1 MQGTSQDTSFGGREE
16 FKNGEHDGGR
26 ETVILNHRASKRCR
40 AIACLS
46 VPFVIIISWALVMT
60 ILYDICKSK
69 ENANNN
75 VLDNEWNSST
85 EDVDPSMSGRWDSVI
100 PASPPSSSYGDVI
113 GMQTVHSVLLPS
125 GKVLLA
131 SGSSWRN
138 LAENTGV
145 YPYNLQP
152 DPHSGLFNKSTNPFE
167 WAKNVSYYSLVNNVG
182 IFDPAQN
189 TFFRIPHP
197 LPSQPDPDNSSWFL
211 PTDLFCTSHVHL
223 RDGKVLFFGGTQF
236 YAPQRTGT
244 RTTHIFDWTKESK
257 ANWTTFDWTT
267 KPNSPSSPFYPW
279 VWSGYMRQGRWY
291 AHAVPLLDGRMV
303 VMGGFIGFDKTVPD
317 MYPFEINH
325 RVEFFD
331 YDTFLNRSDPQ
342 AAWYDIDV
350 KDYPNSPFNTSLP
363 QWAPKATT
371 NCIPRQCEAYKRDAF
386 KLYPQN
392 YLLPDGR
399 IYLTREGDFNSLRTV
414 NATCIRRTKFT
425 YFLNVSGSTANDTKV
440 TFSRGPDRPA
450 LVTYSGTTVLDPN
463 TNGQTIMLIGGMNIT
478 TGGTMLPGLYP
489 QLQEASDFV
498 TTSSARQY
506 AGSRGSRKL
515 EVYTLP
521 DSNSKD
527 GSWQMKDTAFLGDF
541 YSDDR
546 TMHYA
551 IILPTKQILIVNGGN
566 YDFAAPVFYP
576 LLLTPIYKSG
586 TFAGNYIRTRLA
598 PSPQPRL
605 YHNIALLLADGRVL
619 IAGGN
624 ACRAI
629 VDPTK
634 PLAANSSSS
643 WGQMPPNLDRVQ
655 LDLYFLTDSSIGNGF
670 TASPAEN
677 WVMEIFSPPYL
688 FVDGT
693 RRVEIQSIEWVP
705 QGSEDQFRPE
715 RYHLKSVNGSQ
726 TYYLFHSRYRYNIT
740 LQGLPVPNRRCSSK
754 ILNTET
760 DGSLV
765 LMKLGSST
773 HGWDAAHKLYQLQ
786 FQFIRGTNVI
796 QIDAPSARAKDVN
809 LAPAFYMLFFVDCRD
824 KPSHS
829 VMVRFDDN
837 ADSAV

>member
-1 MQGTSQDTSFGGREE
+1 MDVTFP
-16 FKNGEHDGGR
+16 
-26 ETVILNHRASKRCR
+26 ASKPHASSRCL
-40 AIACLS
+40 AIITALLAFTCMLLLA
-46 VPFVIIISWALVMT
+46 VICWASVMT
-60 ILYDICKSK
+60 ALYTASSEMRTTSAKAS
-69 ENANNN
+69 AF
-75 VLDNEWNSST
+75 DNEWNPST
-85 EDVDPSMSGRWDSVI
+85 EEADPSLSGRWDSVI
-100 PASPPSSSYGDVI
+100 PMSPPSSSIADVI

-138 LAENTGV
+138 LAGKTQIH
-145 YPYNLQP
+145 PFFLQP
-152 DPHSGLFNKSTNPFE
+152 EPHSGLFNKSTNPFE
-167 WAKNVSYYSLVNNVG
+167 WAKAASYYSLVNNVG

-189 TFFRIPHP
+189 MFFRIPHP

-211 PTDLFCTSHVHL
+211 PTDLFCTSHMHL

-244 RTTHIFDWTKESK
+244 RTTHIFDWTKELK
-257 ANWTTFDWTT
+257 TNWTTFDWTT
-267 KPNSPSSPFYPW
+267 MPNSSSPIYPW
-279 VWSGYMRQGRWY
+279 VWSGFMRQGRWY
-291 AHAVPLLDGRMV
+291 PHAVPLLDGRMV
-303 VMGGFIGFDKTVPD
+303 IMGGYIGFDKTIPD

-325 RVEFFD
+325 RLEFFD
-331 YDTFLNRSDPQ
+331 YNTFLNSTDPQ

-350 KDYPNSPFNTSLP
+350 KDYVNSPFNTLLP
-363 QWAPKATT
+363 QWAPKATGD
-371 NCIPRQCEAYKRDAF
+371 CVPRECEAYKRDAF

-399 IYLTREGDFNSLRTV
+399 IYMTREGDFNSLRTV

-425 YFLNVSGSTANDTKV
+425 YFLSVSGSNANDTQV
-440 TFSRGPDRPA
+440 AFSRGPDRPA
-450 LVTYSGTTVLDPN
+450 WITMSGTTVIDPN
-463 TNGQTIMLIGGMNIT
+463 NNGQTIMLIGGMNIS

-489 QLQEASDFV
+489 QLQEATDFV

-521 DSNSKD
+521 DSNNKD
-527 GSWQMKDTAFLGDF
+527 GSWQMKDTTFLGDV

-551 IILPTKQILIVNGGN
+551 IILPTKQILIINGGN

-576 LLLTPIYKSG
+576 LLLTPVYQTG
-586 TFAGNYIRTRLA
+586 TFTGNYIRTRLA

-629 VDPTK
+629 VDPTQ

-643 WGQMPPNLDRVQ
+643 WGQKPPNVDRVQ

-688 FVDGT
+688 FVDGM

-705 QGSEDQFRPE
+705 KGSNDQFRPD
-715 RYHLKSVNGSQ
+715 RYHLKSLNGLQ
-726 TYYLFHSRYRYNIT
+726 TFYLFHSRYRYNIT
-740 LQGLPVPNRRCSSK
+740 LQGLPTPNKRCYSNIS
-754 ILNTET
+754 NTET

-765 LMKLGSST
+765 LIKLGSST
-773 HGWDAAHKLYQLQ
+773 HGWDAAQKLYQLQ
-786 FQFIRGTNVI
+786 FRFIDGTNVI
-796 QIDAPSARAKDVN
+796 QTDAPDARAKDAN
-809 LAPAFYMLFFVDCRD
+809 LVPAFYMLYYVDCRD

-829 VMVRFDDN
+829 VMVRFDDE
-837 ADSAV
+837 ADSAI